1 MCDRTSHTKETGC
14 IFPRYLYLE
23 IKGQLGT
30 GQCAKSIPNL
40 DLEVVDGMAKKL
52 GLTFVSE
59 KEPESNVCFIN
70 SPELR
75 DDYKSTFSPRD
86 VLDYCYAVLQTP
98 TYCQS
103 MESQNFDFSHI
114 PHPKD
119 PDTFWKGVQLGGQLR
134 QLYALE
140 SSKMEDFNT
149 SFPKEGDNTITRK
162 LTYTD
167 RGYEPIDESKGKVWI
182 NDKQYFDKVP
192 LLAWEFYVA
201 GCQPAQK
208 WLEDR
213 RGRTLGDAD
222 IQHYQ
227 KIIIILTKVDQLLKE
242 TGKIELE

>member
-14 IFPRYLYLE
+14 IFPRFLYQE

-30 GQCAKSIPNL
+30 GQFAESIPNL

-52 GLTFVSE
+52 GLTFVTE
-59 KEPESNVCFIN
+59 NEPESNVCFIN

-75 DDYKSTFSPRD
+75 DDYKSTFTPRD
-86 VLDYCYAVLQTP
+86 VLDYFYAVLQTP

-103 MESQNFDFSHI
+103 QNVDFSHM

-119 PDTFWKGVQLGGQLR
+119 SDTFWKWVQLGGQIR
-134 QLYALE
+134 QLHTLE
-140 SSKMEDFNT
+140 SSKMENPNT

-162 LTYTD
+162 LTKTD
-167 RGYEPIDESKGKVWI
+167 GGYEPIDESKGKVWI

-192 LLAWEFYVA
+192 LLAWEFYVG

-208 WLEDR
+208 WLRDR
-213 RGRTLGDAD
+213 MGQILGVDA
-222 IQHYQ
+222 ILHYQ
-227 KIIIILTKVDQLLKE
+227 KIIVALEETDRLLKAM
-242 TGKIELE
+242 GPLEMA